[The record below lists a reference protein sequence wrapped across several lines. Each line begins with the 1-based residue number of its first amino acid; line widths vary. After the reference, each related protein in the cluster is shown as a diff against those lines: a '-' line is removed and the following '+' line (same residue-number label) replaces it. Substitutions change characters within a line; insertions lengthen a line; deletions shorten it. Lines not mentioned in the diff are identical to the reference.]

1 MKTNGT
7 IENAQNLYN
16 NLFLA
21 FDSIKKA
28 HIKIFSMH
36 KLTHPQF
43 SVLETLAKEGPM
55 PLKKLS
61 QKLFVTGANITCVVD
76 NLEKA
81 GFVRRIPSKIDRRIV
96 TAEITPKGKVKFE
109 EVIPNYV
116 ESMEQLSTMYE
127 EDEQEKL
134 QELLQKLHNVNAEAV

>member
-1 MKTNGT
+1 MKNNGS
-7 IENAQNLYN
+7 IKGAENLYN

-21 FDSIKKA
+21 FDKIKKA
-28 HIKIFSMH
+28 HTKIFSQH

-43 SVLETLAKEGPM
+43 GVLETLAKEGSM

-81 GFVRRIPSKIDRRIV
+81 GYVRRIPSKVDRRIV
-96 TAEITPKGKVKFE
+96 TAEITPKGKVKYD
-109 EVIPNYV
+109 EVMPNYI
-116 ESMEQLSTMYE
+116 ESMQNISTMYE
-127 EDEQEKL
+127 SEEREQLEG
-134 QELLQKLHNVNAEAV
+134 LLRKIVNY